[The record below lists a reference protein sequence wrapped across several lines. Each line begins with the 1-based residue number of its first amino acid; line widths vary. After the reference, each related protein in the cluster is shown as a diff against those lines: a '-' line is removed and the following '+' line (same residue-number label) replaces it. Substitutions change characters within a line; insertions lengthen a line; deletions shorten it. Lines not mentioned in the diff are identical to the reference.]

1 MAEKIK
7 EYSVTVTQTAEDD
20 LDEIISYIAEDN
32 VSIALK
38 ILDKLQKT
46 IHTLKYFP
54 ERGKRV
60 PELLDKNIKEYREL
74 IEPPWRIIY
83 KLENT
88 DVNIITVLDG
98 RRNVQDILTKKLI
111 NEKM

>member
-1 MAEKIK
+1 MAEEIR

-46 IHTLKYFP
+46 INSLKYFS
-54 ERGKRV
+54 ERGRRV

-83 KLENT
+83 KLENN
-88 DVNIITVLDG
+88 DVNVITIIDG
-98 RRNVQDILTKKLI
+98 RRNVQDILTKKLM
-111 NEKM
+111 K